1 MNEHSREYHGVCH
14 NPCSL
19 RFKSSPKTKF
29 ENFLFMNDV
38 KTEIHKRGGTSM
50 FWISCFDWKF
60 SLDMRTLSHM
70 LTSPT
75 INTTFRNFY
84 RQKKQFTDYWHNYR
98 LLDVW
103 LNKTENKLFF
113 THATDNESAHCT
125 KKNQLVSS
133 LCFESSLINIKN
145 LFIDGCEGESANY
158 FKPLNIF

>member
-84 RQKKQFTDYWHNYR
+84 RQKKNNLPTIDTIIDYSMYD
-98 LLDVW
+98 LI
-103 LNKTENKLFF
+103 KL
-113 THATDNESAHCT
+113 
-125 KKNQLVSS
+125 K
-133 LCFESSLINIKN
+133 I
-145 LFIDGCEGESANY
+145 NY
-158 FKPLNIF
+158 FSPMQQTMNQRIAQKKIN